1 MTISPQQ
8 LLLGSQSYLRCY
20 ASKNIALTSNKHKK
34 YEGQEESYKLSSSS
48 LSEDK
53 DEDDED
59 EEIDDKA
66 PTQS

>member
-1 MTISPQQ
+1 
-8 LLLGSQSYLRCY
+8 LRCY

-66 PTQS
+66 PT